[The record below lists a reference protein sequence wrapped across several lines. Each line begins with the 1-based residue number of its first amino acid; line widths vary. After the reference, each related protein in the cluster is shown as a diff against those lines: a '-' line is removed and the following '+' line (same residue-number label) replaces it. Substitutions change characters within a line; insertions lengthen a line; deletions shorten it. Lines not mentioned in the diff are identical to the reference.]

1 MLLALFVTSGIML
14 LPKSFTYKNEFLAQ
28 SIMLEQA
35 IKFFIVFFVVVEPI
49 SLIPVFSGLTEGASS
64 SYKHK
69 MALKSV
75 LVASGILLLF
85 AVVGAGFLSAMGIA
99 IDSFRI
105 FGGLLLFLIAL
116 EMVFARESGTRTSDD
131 EKAEHKK
138 RADISVFPL
147 AFPFMAGPGALTTL
161 LLWFGPIPVTTHPT
175 QFLVMFACAL
185 VVLAC
190 CLLAMWVAGPL
201 MRVIGVTGT
210 NVANRLFGVVLGALA
225 VQFVVD
231 GLRASFSGI

>member
-1 MLLALFVTSGIML
+1 ML
-14 LPKSFTYKNEFLAQ
+14 LPIGLRDKNEFLAQ

-49 SLIPVFSGLTEGASS
+49 SLIPVFSGLTEGASDG
-64 SYKHK
+64 YKRK

-85 AVVGAGFLSAMGIA
+85 AFVGAGFLNAMGIA

-116 EMVFARESGTRTSDD
+116 EMVFARESGTRTSSE
-131 EKAEHKK
+131 EKVESKQ

-147 AFPFMAGPGALTTL
+147 AFPFMAGPGALTTM
-161 LLWFGPIPVTTHPT
+161 LLWFGPISVTAHPA
-175 QFLVMFACAL
+175 QFGIMFLCAL
-185 VVLAC
+185 IVLVC
-190 CLLAMWVAGPL
+190 CWLAMRVAGPL
-201 MRVIGVTGT
+201 MRVIGMTGT

-225 VQFVVD
+225 VQFIVD
-231 GLRASFSGI
+231 GIRMSFGVG

>member
-1 MLLALFVTSGIML
+1 MLLRKGD
-14 LPKSFTYKNEFLAQ
+14 TYKNEYLAQ
-28 SIMLEQA
+28 STMLEQA
-35 IKFFIVFFVVVEPI
+35 LKFFIVFFVVVEPI
-49 SLIPVFSGLTEGASS
+49 SLIPVFSGLTEGASD
-64 SYKHK
+64 SYKHR

-75 LVASGILLLF
+75 LVASGILLVF
-85 AVVGAGFLSAMGIA
+85 ALVGAGFLSAMGIA

-131 EKAEHKK
+131 EKAEHKR
-138 RADISVFPL
+138 RADIAVFPL

-175 QFLVMFACAL
+175 QFVLMFACAL
-185 VVLAC
+185 VVLAL

-231 GLRASFSGI
+231 GLRASFSL

>member
-1 MLLALFVTSGIML
+1 ML
-14 LPKSFTYKNEFLAQ
+14 LPKHGKYKNEFLAQ

-35 IKFFIVFFVVVEPI
+35 VKFFIVFFVVVEPI
-49 SLIPVFSGLTEGASS
+49 SLIPVFSGLTDGASNA
-64 SYKHK
+64 YKHK

-85 AVVGAGFLSAMGIA
+85 ALGGAVFLGAMGISL
-99 IDSFRI
+99 DSFRI

-116 EMVFARESGTRTSDD
+116 EMVFARESGTRTSSD
-131 EKAEHKK
+131 EKVESKK

-161 LLWFGPIPVTTHPT
+161 LLWFGPIPVTQHPL
-175 QFLVMFACAL
+175 QFLLMFGCAL

-190 CLLAMWVAGPL
+190 CLFAMWVAAPL

-225 VQFVVD
+225 VQFVID
-231 GLRASFSGI
+231 GLRASVAGAR

>member
-1 MLLALFVTSGIML
+1 ML
-14 LPKSFTYKNEFLAQ
+14 LPKGGKYKNEFLAQ

-35 IKFFIVFFVVVEPI
+35 LKFFIVFFVVVEPI
-49 SLIPVFSGLTEGASS
+49 SLIPVFSGLTEGASN
-64 SYKHK
+64 
-69 MALKSV
+69 ALQTQDGPEVGVSCKRNTSA
-75 LVASGILLLF
+75 LRARRRRISRAPWASR
-85 AVVGAGFLSAMGIA
+85 

-116 EMVFARESGTRTSDD
+116 EMVFARESGTRTSSD
-131 EKAEHKK
+131 EKVESKK

-161 LLWFGPIPVTTHPT
+161 LLWFGPIPVTQHPV
-175 QFLVMFACAL
+175 QFLLMFACAL

-190 CLLAMWVAGPL
+190 CLFAMWVAGPL

-231 GLRASFSGI
+231 GLRASFAL

>member
-1 MLLALFVTSGIML
+1 ML
-14 LPKSFTYKNEFLAQ
+14 LPKIGKYKNQFLAQ

-35 IKFFIVFFVVVEPI
+35 LKFFIVFFVVVEPL
-49 SLIPVFSGLTEGASS
+49 SLIPVFSGLTEGANSA
-64 SYKHK
+64 YRHK

-75 LVASGILLLF
+75 LVASGIILLF
-85 AVVGAGFLSAMGIA
+85 ALVGAGFLKAMGIS

-116 EMVFARESGTRTSDD
+116 EMVFARESGTRTSSD
-131 EKAEHKK
+131 EKVESKK

-147 AFPFMAGPGALTTL
+147 AFPFMAGPGALTTI
-161 LLWFGPIPVTTHPT
+161 LLWFGPIPVTQSPL
-175 QFLVMFACAL
+175 QFLLMFACAL

-190 CLLAMWVAGPL
+190 CLFAMWVAGPL
-201 MRVIGVTGT
+201 MNIMGVTGT

-231 GLRASFSGI
+231 GIRASFSL

>member
-1 MLLALFVTSGIML
+1 ML
-14 LPKSFTYKNEFLAQ
+14 LPKVPQDKNEFLAQ

-35 IKFFIVFFVVVEPI
+35 VKFFIVFFVVVEPI
-49 SLIPVFSGLTEGASS
+49 SLIPVFSGLTEGASE
-64 SYKHK
+64 SYKRR

-85 AVVGAGFLSAMGIA
+85 ALVGAGFLKAMGIA

-116 EMVFARESGTRTSDD
+116 EMVFARESGTRTSSD
-131 EKAEHKK
+131 EKVESRK

-147 AFPFMAGPGALTTL
+147 AFPFMAGPGALTTM
-161 LLWFGPIPVTTHPT
+161 LLWFGPISVTGAPL
-175 QFLVMFACAL
+175 QFALMFGCAL
-185 VVLAC
+185 VVLLL
-190 CLLAMWVAGPL
+190 CLVAMRVAGPL
-201 MRVIGVTGT
+201 MRIIGVTGT

-231 GLRASFSGI
+231 GLRASFGL

>member
-1 MLLALFVTSGIML
+1 
-14 LPKSFTYKNEFLAQ
+14 
-28 SIMLEQA
+28 MLEQA
-35 IKFFIVFFVVVEPI
+35 IKFFVVFFVVVEPI
-49 SLIPVFSGLTEGASS
+49 SLIPVFSGLTEGASDN
-64 SYKHK
+64 YKHK

-85 AVVGAGFLSAMGIA
+85 AVVGAGFLSLMGIA

-131 EKAEHKK
+131 EKVESKK

-161 LLWFGPIPVTTHPT
+161 LLWFGPIPLMKEPV
-175 QFLVMFACAL
+175 QFVVMFACAL
-185 VVLAC
+185 VVLAF
-190 CLLAMWVAGPL
+190 CLLAMWLAGPF
-201 MRVIGVTGT
+201 MRLIGVTGT

-231 GLRASFSGI
+231 GLRASFSSI

>member
-1 MLLALFVTSGIML
+1 ML
-14 LPKSFTYKNEFLAQ
+14 LPKGFGNKNEFLAQ

-49 SLIPVFSGLTEGASS
+49 SLIPVFSGLTEGASDN
-64 SYKHK
+64 YKHK

-75 LVASGILLLF
+75 LVASLILLIF
-85 AVVGAGFLSAMGIA
+85 ALVGAGFLSAMGIS
-99 IDSFRI
+99 INSFRI

-116 EMVFARESGTRTSDD
+116 EMVFARESGTRTSNE
-131 EKAEHKK
+131 EKVESKQ

-161 LLWFGPIPVTTHPT
+161 LLWFGPIPVTQHPL
-175 QFLVMFACAL
+175 QFSLMFACAL
-185 VVLAC
+185 LVLSL
-190 CLLAMWVAGPL
+190 CLLAMWIAGPL

-231 GLRASFSGI
+231 GLRASFGI